1 MTRKWVLLG
10 VCLFAMGAVAAKSPD
25 FSGVWELN
33 PQKSENIG
41 MMAQAKMTVRAQ
53 QTESSLDL
61 QMQVN
66 FQGNVNESKIHYDLS
81 GKPAANEYPMSGPS
95 ETVSKWEGDKL
106 LTTWTSQGAV
116 AGSKVV
122 RRETRSLSSDG
133 NAMRVETVRGDNP
146 AVVMVFDKKQ

>member
-66 FQGNVNESKIHYDLS
+66 FQGNVNESKIHYDLN

-95 ETVSKWEGDKL
+95 ETGGL
-106 LTTWTSQGAV
+106 
-116 AGSKVV
+116 
-122 RRETRSLSSDG
+122 
-133 NAMRVETVRGDNP
+133 
-146 AVVMVFDKKQ
+146 

>member
-1 MTRKWVLLG
+1 MAAL
-10 VCLFAMGAVAAKSPD
+10 AAKSPD

-41 MMAQAKMTVRAQ
+41 MMAQAKMTVRAE

-61 QMQVN
+61 HMQVN
-66 FQGNVNESKIHYDLS
+66 FQGQNNESKIHYDLS

-133 NAMRVETVRGDNP
+133 NVMRVETVRGDNP